1 MYDDDDDDIMMH
13 RTTNVKA
20 RYCYESVSGLV
31 SVVFVYKSSLKL
43 SALLLNCA
51 IEGQQVVI
59 HFVVVVR
66 RH

>member
-1 MYDDDDDDIMMH
+1 MMH

-20 RYCYESVSGLV
+20 RYCCYKSVSGLV

-43 SALLLNCA
+43 SALLLNRA

-59 HFVVVVR
+59 HCLVVVR